1 MKQNAKMANAFES
14 VDMAQQGKNG
24 VVETSN
30 NTINNKNFTIMNKN
44 YENANV
50 VSVAGTEAQENK
62 NGVAIMSEG
71 KDYFYL
77 RKISSHKLDN
87 QIERYEV
94 FNMTSEQIGKRN
106 ANPTAHEFCEFKDAD
121 GHLIKEVFTFGKYGD
136 HVHRYLLMDMIWQAI
151 ISYTTEYVNEKSDA
165 LQNIARLYPLYQ
177 SLKLDRE
184 GVVEIYPEDFCEID
198 ELPLVSE
205 YLKLS
210 EADKK
215 GLLQAAREKEK
226 SMYPFHD
233 EEQVR
238 ICGEK
243 FSAKF
248 LGEIIRTGCIGKA
261 SKSLPS
267 SAILTL
273 YKLVFNVYLSYII
286 QGASQAVSIRNT
298 VRYFKHLGNN
308 ISKDYVV
315 NALNCLYFQDL
326 V

>member
-1 MKQNAKMANAFES
+1 
-14 VDMAQQGKNG
+14 
-24 VVETSN
+24 
-30 NTINNKNFTIMNKN
+30 MNKI

-106 ANPTAHEFCEFKDAD
+106 ANPIAHELCEFKDAD

-177 SLKLDRE
+177 SLKLDIE
-184 GVVEIYPEDFCEID
+184 GMAVFYPEDLCEMD
-198 ELPLVSE
+198 ELTLVSE

-210 EADKK
+210 EDGKK
-215 GLLQAAREKEK
+215 VKVSNNDYKGNEE
-226 SMYPFHD
+226 FHNC
-233 EEQVR
+233 EN
-238 ICGEK
+238 G
-243 FSAKF
+243 
-248 LGEIIRTGCIGKA
+248 
-261 SKSLPS
+261 
-267 SAILTL
+267 
-273 YKLVFNVYLSYII
+273 
-286 QGASQAVSIRNT
+286 IRNDDFT
-298 VRYFKHLGNN
+298 GDSFFSSNETSPT
-308 ISKDYVV
+308 IFTESKNYHFSQTLRIKKAFD
-315 NALNCLYFQDL
+315 
-326 V
+326 